1 MGISHPCPAQVPY
14 VRLDCTLTNVRL
26 RHPKNAGETEATRRA
41 GHAATAKVG
50 LLTVLNRHFESED
63 APMATAHA
71 AYIRKNQESFAEAM
85 HREQHECE
93 EHVRHQ
99 AEKFE
104 EATQKPWLYI
114 ALQVELRGA
123 LAHVVIYNLQRQYTN
138 VNRILEVIWEDWE
151 EWVDDLTGGR
161 YDVWERKC
169 VLSKFVIKDGDV
181 KIFYAKSKHDAEQ
194 LDASRGRVARKM
206 KRIQKM
212 LLRGGKGRDLIP
224 SISILNEE
232 IICERKRAQFLWLNQ
247 IVFRTLLNSSF
258 DNVTNLIS
266 GVTDSIDALTHALT
280 HPFHRRDGSV
290 RSKKG
295 AAVAGLAMDPAYLA
309 VHGALNGVK
318 EVSQGITD
326 GGKAIAN
333 GFMSGNII
341 SAKRRGSHDH
351 VESQQHSLLSGVAL
365 ATQSVVDGT
374 KRGVT
379 SSVSGVV
386 DGVASVCDGLE
397 SGATSGGAHF
407 GVVGRSLGGV
417 VGGVLGGAKAV
428 VVGTGDAAN
437 HLVRGVFETA
447 SALGSATSDGIDR
460 ARHEGAGAGAAAFGR
475 GLGTAAATLG
485 GGIAD
490 ATVSLGKGV
499 GDATLQVGGG
509 VARCVPGHDK
519 LARAAERHVAAARER
534 AESFGDRSR
543 AALGGLRDDG
553 LKIGERSLSRTREAV
568 AGATRGA
575 RRRGERAMDRARS
588 AGSKSSRT
596 RTAAPNYLP
605 RDFTVRVCDRFDA
618 RRAAARR
625 ALDESHPNIG
635 RIDVDATESERSEVS
650 ERPPGPAVDVGA
662 GGARASTAS
671 ARGSR
676 ATGAAGPCGRPRP
689 RRRRTRPSSGP
700 SCPSSTSRRCAT
712 STRGTGGATR
722 ASSAGA
728 RPSAPTRSSSAC
740 CGPTRP
746 TTAPA
751 ASTRAAQE
759 SDMPNFKGSYLGRF
773 PLVSADFWTRDHLS
787 ERPRSVD
794 AFSGTRARGTLTLK
808 RR

>member
-1 MGISHPCPAQVPY
+1 MVSRERTVTLHVYDFVATGSRTSAALSWLQLGLHHSGVEINGSEYSFNDGGVFKAPPQACSRGAAPQCVLVESLHLGAHVGSVNDFNGVLNDLRRAFPPGSYALTSRNCNHFSDAFVRALGLGGIPARVNRAASYGRWLGLGAKRPRPASSSVLVRGGAGPEYADALAALECAWWLARVLVHRALGTALLFAIVVLHLVSHYRVLLVRSYVLIWWRLECDADDLELDCTWTQTLETAMRRSRRFWRAGHYYSALRSLERVYESVRSTWRRCPTR
-14 VRLDCTLTNVRL
+14 RLDCTLTNVRL

-63 APMATAHA
+63 AADGDA

-114 ALQVELRGA
+114 ALQVELRA

-161 YDVWERKC
+161 YDVWERN
-169 VLSKFVIKDGDV
+169 
-181 KIFYAKSKHDAEQ
+181 KHDAEQ
-194 LDASRGRVARKM
+194 LESARGRVGRKM

-280 HPFHRRDGSV
+280 HPFHRRDGSA

-341 SAKRRGSHDH
+341 SAG
-351 VESQQHSLLSGVAL
+351 GAGP
-365 ATQSVVDGT
+365 TT
-374 KRGVT
+374 T
-379 SSVSGVV
+379 SS
-386 DGVASVCDGLE
+386 
-397 SGATSGGAHF
+397 
-407 GVVGRSLGGV
+407 RSSTPYSP
-417 VGGVLGGAKAV
+417 AWPS
-428 VVGTGDAAN
+428 
-437 HLVRGVFETA
+437 R
-447 SALGSATSDGIDR
+447 
-460 ARHEGAGAGAAAFGR
+460 
-475 GLGTAAATLG
+475 
-485 GGIAD
+485 
-490 ATVSLGKGV
+490 
-499 GDATLQVGGG
+499 
-509 VARCVPGHDK
+509 
-519 LARAAERHVAAARER
+519 
-534 AESFGDRSR
+534 RS
-543 AALGGLRDDG
+543 
-553 LKIGERSLSRTREAV
+553 
-568 AGATRGA
+568 
-575 RRRGERAMDRARS
+575 
-588 AGSKSSRT
+588 
-596 RTAAPNYLP
+596 
-605 RDFTVRVCDRFDA
+605 
-618 RRAAARR
+618 
-625 ALDESHPNIG
+625 
-635 RIDVDATESERSEVS
+635 
-650 ERPPGPAVDVGA
+650 
-662 GGARASTAS
+662 
-671 ARGSR
+671 
-676 ATGAAGPCGRPRP
+676 
-689 RRRRTRPSSGP
+689 
-700 SCPSSTSRRCAT
+700 PSSTARS
-712 STRGTGGATR
+712 GA
-722 ASSAGA
+722 
-728 RPSAPTRSSSAC
+728 
-740 CGPTRP
+740 
-746 TTAPA
+746 
-751 ASTRAAQE
+751 
-759 SDMPNFKGSYLGRF
+759 
-773 PLVSADFWTRDHLS
+773 
-787 ERPRSVD
+787 
-794 AFSGTRARGTLTLK
+794 
-808 RR
+808 